1 MKINPQIYREYDIR
15 GVVDKDLTP
24 DIAKRLGQGFGTHMA
39 RLGRKN
45 LVVGR
50 DGRLS
55 SPSYGEALIEGLIST
70 GCNIIDVGVCP
81 TPVYYFSI
89 FHLNKDGGT
98 MVTGSHN
105 PPEFNGFKV
114 SVGKSTIFGEEIQNL
129 GRLIEKGDFVTGKGN
144 FSNFEII
151 RPYQDYIKKNI
162 QLGKKT
168 RVVIDAGNGTA
179 GVVAGP
185 LLRDLG
191 CEVEE
196 LYCEIDGRF
205 PNHFPDPTIPGNLKD
220 LMDRV
225 KKSHAEVGIG
235 YDGDGDRIG
244 VVDDQGNIIWGDQLM
259 ILFAREIL
267 KQQKGATFVAEVKCS
282 QNLFTDIEKHGGK
295 AIMWRTGHS
304 LIKEKMKEEKAVLG
318 GEMSGHIFFADRYF
332 GYDDAIYASCRLIE
346 LLSKTDRKLSQL
358 LEDVPKTSITPEI
371 RVDCPDEIKF
381 KVVEKVKGELRKDY
395 SIIDVDG
402 VRVQFGDGWG
412 LVRASNTQ
420 PALVLRFEAL
430 TQERLLQI
438 KKLVEDKVQSSVA
451 ALKGH

>member
-24 DIAKRLGQGFGTHMA
+24 EIVRRLGQGFGTHMA
-39 RLGRKN
+39 NLGRKN

-55 SPSYGEALIEGLIST
+55 SPVFGESLIEGLTST
-70 GCNIIDVGVCP
+70 GCNIVDIGICP

-151 RPYQDYIKKNI
+151 RPYQDYIKNNI

-346 LLSKTDRKLSQL
+346 LLSKTERKLSQL
-358 LEDVPKTSITPEI
+358 LEDDPKTTITPEI
-371 RVDCPDEIKF
+371 RVECPDEIKF
-381 KVVEKVKGELRKDY
+381 KVVEKVRDELRKTY
-395 SIIDVDG
+395 SIVDVDG

-430 TQERLLQI
+430 NEKRLQVI
-438 KKLVEDKVQSSVA
+438 KQLVEEKVQEAVS
-451 ALKGH
+451 ALQGR